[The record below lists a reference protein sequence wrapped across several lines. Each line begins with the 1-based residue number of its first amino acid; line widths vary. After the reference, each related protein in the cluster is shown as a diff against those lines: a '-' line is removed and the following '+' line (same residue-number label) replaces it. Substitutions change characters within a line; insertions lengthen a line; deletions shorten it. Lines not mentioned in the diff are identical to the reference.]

1 MESVLGE
8 KNQEGDFM
16 NDHKN
21 EDVEMNEDILA
32 GRWKQIR
39 GKAKQWWGD
48 LTDDEMDQIAGK
60 RDILVGKLQERYGYT
75 KERAE
80 TEIDRFLEE
89 NVIN

>member
-1 MESVLGE
+1 
-8 KNQEGDFM
+8 M
-16 NDHKN
+16 NDRKN
-21 EDVEMNEDILA
+21 EDVKMNEDILA
-32 GRWKQIR
+32 GKWKQIR
-39 GKAKQWWGD
+39 GEAKQWWGD

-80 TEIDRFLEE
+80 TEIDRFLEK

>member
-1 MESVLGE
+1 
-8 KNQEGDFM
+8 M
-16 NDHKN
+16 NDRKN
-21 EDVEMNEDILA
+21 EDVKMNEDILA
-32 GRWKQIR
+32 GKWKQIR
-39 GKAKQWWGD
+39 GEAKQWWGD

-80 TEIDRFLEE
+80 TEIDRFLEA